1 MLQRNWYFLFSFLN
15 AYQYYYVLILL
26 FFSVES
32 SYQLTFEILQKHIFF
47 LYTELEPREIAD
59 LMFQSRYI
67 SCNDHDSITDSQQK
81 YKRFMSLLN
90 IVKEKKLFAHFACT
104 LHSSKKYMSVLE
116 TLQEVI
122 EPDVRPCK

>member
-1 MLQRNWYFLFSFLN
+1 MLQNNWYFFAFFLKS
-15 AYQYYYVLILL
+15 ILL
-26 FFSVES
+26 CFNTIIFFFSVES
-32 SYQLTFEILQKHIFF
+32 SYPLTFEILQKHIFF

-90 IVKEKKLFAHFACT
+90 ILKEKKLFAHFACT
-104 LHSSKKYMSVLE
+104 LQSSKKYMSLLE
-116 TLQEVI
+116 KLKEEI
-122 EPDVRPCK
+122 EPDVKPC